1 MPLSDSSSGTA
12 QELRYC
18 KDDTGNTWAL
28 RVFSEDKLVCRLSSA
43 SRKLRLEALRLTPEI
58 LVQMKHKSEELLEQ
72 LAAVVVPEGDLDEE
86 DEA

>member
-1 MPLSDSSSGTA
+1 M
-12 QELRYC
+12 
-18 KDDTGNTWAL
+18 
-28 RVFSEDKLVCRLSSA
+28 CRLSSA

-58 LVQMKHKSEELLEQ
+58 LVQMKQKSEELLEQ